1 MDELILLVLI
11 AFLAI
16 VIGAILGF
24 VAWLRTG
31 ALRDRIARLEH
42 ELTALREALA
52 ATSARPA
59 ASTQATIPPA
69 RPPEPPTRP
78 EEAAKAAEAERPAAA
93 QEPEKKPA
101 ATAVPPAGARA
112 ATTAAV
118 AAAAAAA
125 GAGET
130 VAGPPAPAPAT
141 RSFEER
147 FGASWTVWIG
157 GIALV
162 LGGIFLVRYSI
173 EAGLLTPLAR
183 VLAGAVLALALIG
196 TGEFARRKSALFG
209 EALAGRAY
217 IPGVLTLAGTTT
229 AFASVFAAH
238 ALYALIGPAAAF
250 VLLGAVALLTLAAS
264 VLHGPGVAGYGLLA
278 CYVVPFLVSSEEPA
292 VLPLA
297 FYGLFVTVATYG
309 VARIRRWRWLA
320 IAGAAGAVFWAHVL
334 AFAANAADAGILAAY
349 DLATLTLAAL
359 IFAASLYPRD
369 PEAGD
374 ARPDWLAAA
383 VLTLHAL
390 PVFYLLQIDDFGT
403 TSTVTLIV
411 TVAGLLIVA
420 SEWPPAAGAAL
431 GAFALAALSYLS
443 WDVPLSPDLFAAGQT
458 ADPRLAD
465 ALLNP
470 ETGFFLRFG
479 LGFGAFFAAAG
490 ILGTF
495 RSSGRWALASA
506 GTATPL
512 AFLAIAY
519 LRIGVLDLETLF
531 GIVALAMA
539 AGFAALTA
547 LFETRLASDAP
558 HREAAVSA
566 YAIATIAGLTGGMA
580 ILLEEGWLV
589 IGLALL
595 TTGIA
600 WVETRKDL
608 AVLRWLAVAV
618 AALCCLVVLDDPS
631 IAGASLGQTP
641 VFNWLLYGYGVPSAA
656 FAMTAYLLAMRAR
669 DLPQQIFEALAIVFA
684 LLTVGLLIH
693 HAMNDGNVFAQ
704 ADTLAEQSLYTLLA
718 LAAAIGLQHLHGKAG
733 GHVFDQA
740 ATLLG
745 GLGMLSIAVVHLALY
760 NPMVTGES
768 IGTGALFNLLI
779 PGYFLPAV
787 LAGALAVLSR
797 GKRPLWYVAAAGAL
811 SVALLFAWLNLEV
824 RALFHRPRLDLGLT
838 SDAELYSYSAA
849 WLVLGLGLL
858 LAGFRSGSRAVRLAS
873 AALVTLTVVKVFLV
887 DMSNLTGIWRALS
900 FIGLGLVLIGIGAL
914 YQRLLAR
921 PAKTAPPEEDE
932 AAEADG

>member
-52 ATSARPA
+52 ETSARPA

-78 EEAAKAAEAERPAAA
+78 EEAAKAAGAERPAAA

-112 ATTAAV
+112 ATT
-118 AAAAAAA
+118 AAAAAA

-196 TGEFARRKSALFG
+196 AGEFARRKSALLG

-297 FYGLFVTVATYG
+297 LYGLFVTIATYG

-403 TSTVTLIV
+403 TSTVTLIIA
-411 TVAGLLIVA
+411 VAGLLVVA
-420 SEWPPAAGAAL
+420 SEWPAAAGAAL
-431 GAFALAALSYLS
+431 GAFALGALSYLS

-566 YAIATIAGLTGGMA
+566 YAIATIAALVGGMA

-595 TTGIA
+595 TTGVA

-641 VFNWLLYGYGVPSAA
+641 VFNWLLYGYGVPAAA
-656 FAMTAYLLAMRAR
+656 FAATAFLLARRAR

-684 LLTVGLLIH
+684 LATVALLIH
-693 HAMNDGNVFAQ
+693 HAMNDGDVFAN
-704 ADTLAEQSLYTLLA
+704 ADTLAERSLYTLLA
-718 LAAAIGLQHLHGKAG
+718 LAAALGLQHLHGRTG
-733 GHVFDQA
+733 GQVFDAA

-768 IGTGALFNLLI
+768 IGTGALFNLLV
-779 PGYFLPAV
+779 PGYLLPAL

-797 GKRPLWYVAAAGAL
+797 GKRPLWYVAAAAAL
-811 SVALLFAWLNLEV
+811 AVALAFAWVNLEV

-838 SDAELYSYSAA
+838 SDAELYTYSAA

-914 YQRLLAR
+914 YQRLLSGHT
-921 PAKTAPPEEDE
+921 KTAPSGEDE
-932 AAEADG
+932 AAKAES